1 MFGGLGRAVKAF
13 ATPDN
18 LMQIGAL
25 LKDTSSGGMDNF
37 MNVQRLMQSRQDRQR
52 ALDLEERQKTAIANL
67 LGQFKPDTQTPQMND
82 LIGQLNQRQAQF
94 GDAPAPMERVKP
106 AFDLSNPATMGA
118 VGQYLQ
124 SGGGFG
130 DISALRQM
138 TRPEA
143 PKYMS
148 IDPTENLMMID
159 PENNQMSMV
168 RQGAAKP
175 PPLLPGTQWVDGEM
189 KFLPGAENVLRESNR
204 LKSLGTSAGRPPP
217 RPRVSSGGGSNAAIQ
232 PMTKQIGAR
241 TYYYVRGEWYDNP
254 EGR

>member
-1 MFGGLGRAVKAF
+1 MSMFGGLGRAVKAF

-18 LMQIGAL
+18 LMQIGAI

-37 MNVQRLMQSRQDRQR
+37 MNVQRLMQSRQDRQA
-52 ALDLEERQKTAIANL
+52 ALDAQTQQKAAIANL
-67 LGQFKPDTQTPQMND
+67 LGQFRPDTQTPQMND

-124 SGGGFG
+124 SGGALG
-130 DISALRQM
+130 DISSLRQM

-148 IDPTENLMMID
+148 IDPTESLMMID
-159 PENNQMSMV
+159 PENGQMSMTQ
-168 RQGAAKP
+168 QGIPKARPAP
-175 PPLLPGTQWVDGEM
+175 AGYEWDETGTRLRLIPGYLEGRSAVAT
-189 KFLPGAENVLRESNR
+189 
-204 LKSLGTSAGRPPP
+204 GTRAPP

-232 PMTKQIGAR
+232 PMTKQIGGR
-241 TYYYVRGEWYDNP
+241 TYYFVRGEWYDNP

>member
-18 LMQIGAL
+18 LMQIGAI

-37 MNVQRLMQSRQDRQR
+37 MNVQRLMATRQDRQR

-130 DISALRQM
+130 DVAGLQNLF
-138 TRPEA
+138 RPPA
-143 PKYMS
+143 IKYEQFS
-148 IDPTENLMMID
+148 PYQDTYGIDPITSQRSLVQKGQEDPSKMLMEQYRQAQIDNLL
-159 PENNQMSMV
+159 
-168 RQGAAKP
+168 A
-175 PPLLPGTQWVDGEM
+175 
-189 KFLPGAENVLRESNR
+189 GAEQ
-204 LKSLGTSAGRPPP
+204 KKHAAGKPY
-217 RPRVSSGGGSNAAIQ
+217 SSGRGGG
-232 PMTKQIGAR
+232 GAES
-241 TYYYVRGEWYDNP
+241 VPPNFVLD
-254 EGR
+254 

>member
-1 MFGGLGRAVKAF
+1 MSMFGGLGRAVKAF
-13 ATPDN
+13 ATPEN
-18 LMQIGAL
+18 LMQIGAI

-37 MNVQRLMQSRQDRQR
+37 MNVQRLMQSRQDRQA
-52 ALDLEERQKTAIANL
+52 ALDAQTQQKAAIANL

-106 AFDLSNPATMGA
+106 AFDMTNPGTMA
-118 VGQYLQ
+118 AIGQYLQ

-138 TRPEA
+138 ARPEA

-148 IDPTENLMMID
+148 VDPTDNLMQID
-159 PENNQMSMV
+159 PETGQMSMAQ
-168 RQGAAKP
+168 QGIAKARPAPQGYTWNQDGTRLQMIPGYMEGRAAIANA
-175 PPLLPGTQWVDGEM
+175 TR
-189 KFLPGAENVLRESNR
+189 A
-204 LKSLGTSAGRPPP
+204 PP
-217 RPRVSSGGGSNAAIQ
+217 RPRTGGAGGPNAAIQ
-232 PMTKQIGAR
+232 PMTKQIGGR
-241 TYYYVRGEWYDNP
+241 TYYYVRGDWYDNP

>member
-1 MFGGLGRAVKAF
+1 MSMFGGLGRAVKAF

-18 LMQIGAL
+18 LMQIGAI

-37 MNVQRLMQSRQDRQR
+37 MNVQRLMATRQDRQR

-94 GDAPAPMERVKP
+94 GDAPEPMERVKP

-124 SGGGFG
+124 SGGALG
-130 DISALRQM
+130 DIGSLREMFRPPVPKYTNVDPTDTIYQTDPETGQM
-138 TRPEA
+138 TVF
-143 PKYMS
+143 
-148 IDPTENLMMID
+148 N
-159 PENNQMSMV
+159 
-168 RQGAAKP
+168 QGAPRAPTP
-175 PPLLPGTQWVDGEM
+175 PSGFQWKDNTYSSVAPIPGFIQGRSE
-189 KFLPGAENVLRESNR
+189 LAA
-204 LKSLGTSAGRPPP
+204 GTRAPRRP
-217 RPRVSSGGGSNAAIQ
+217 SGGGGGGGAKYTATKRLSNG
-232 PMTKQIGAR
+232 QIGYLVNGA
-241 TYYYVRGEWYDNP
+241 WYDNP